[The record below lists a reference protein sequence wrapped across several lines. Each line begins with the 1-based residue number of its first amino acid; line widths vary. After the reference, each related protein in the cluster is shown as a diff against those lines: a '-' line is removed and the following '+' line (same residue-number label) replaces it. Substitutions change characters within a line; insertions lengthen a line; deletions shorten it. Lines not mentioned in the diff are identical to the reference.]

1 MGFSNNKMVDD
12 YSIYY
17 TEEHILLRKMVREF
31 AQNELL
37 PLSIEVDTKGI
48 FPLESIKKL
57 SDLGLMGIPWDPKY
71 GGGGMDTLSLVIT
84 IEELAKVCVS
94 TAATLMAHTS
104 LGTGPF
110 HYFGTEEQKQK
121 YLSKL
126 STGDMIGSFALTEPN
141 AGSDAGNTQTEAIL
155 DGNEYIVNGQKV
167 FCTNAGYAGSIIFTS
182 NIIEEGE
189 NKGIGALY
197 VDADT
202 KGMTMSEPEKKMGW
216 RGSDTR
222 SIYFDKMRIPK
233 TNILGEP
240 GSGFKNFLKTLTIGR
255 ISISALALGTAV
267 GAYELALKYSN
278 EREAFGK
285 KINSFQAIEFKLA
298 DMITQISAARQLIYH
313 AAWLKDQ
320 GKDVVKDAAI
330 AKLFSSEVAMKITTD
345 AIQIHGGY
353 GYIEDYHVE
362 RFFRDAKI
370 LEIGEGTSEVQ
381 RMVIAKEILKNYSS
395 T

>member
-1 MGFSNNKMVDD
+1 MVNDT
-12 YSIYY
+12 SIYY
-17 TEEHILLRKMVREF
+17 KEEHILLRKMVREF
-31 AQNELL
+31 AQNELA
-37 PLSIEVDTKGI
+37 PLALEIDSESK

-57 SDLGLMGIPWDPKY
+57 SELGLMGIPWDPKY

-110 HYFGTEEQKQK
+110 DYFGTEEQKQK
-121 YLSKL
+121 YLTKL
-126 STGDMIGSFALTEPN
+126 SSGEMIGSFALTEPG
-141 AGSDAGNTQTEAIL
+141 AGSDAGNTQTVATL
-155 DGNEYIVNGQKV
+155 DNDEYVVDGQKV
-167 FCTNAGYAGSIIFTS
+167 FCTNVGYAGCLIFTS
-182 NIIEEGE
+182 RIIENGE
-189 NKGIGALY
+189 DKGIGALY
-197 VDADT
+197 VDTNT
-202 KGMTMSEPEKKMGW
+202 KGMTLSEPEKKMGW
-216 RGSDTR
+216 KGSDTR
-222 SIYFDKMRIPK
+222 AIYFDKMRIPK
-233 TNILGEP
+233 TNILGTP
-240 GSGFKNFLKTLTIGR
+240 GQGFKQFLKTLTIGR
-255 ISISALALGTAV
+255 ISISGLALGNAV

-278 EREAFGK
+278 ERSAFGK
-285 KINSFQAIEFKLA
+285 KINNFQAISFKLA
-298 DMITQISAARQLIYH
+298 DMATQISAARQLIYH

-381 RMVIAKEILKNYSS
+381 RMVIAREILKSYSS
-395 T
+395 

>member
-1 MGFSNNKMVDD
+1 MGICDNKMVNNF
-12 YSIYY
+12 SIYY
-17 TEEHILLRKMVREF
+17 TEEHVLLRKMVREF

-37 PLSIEVDTKGI
+37 PLSIEVDTKGK
-48 FPLESIKKL
+48 FPIESIKKL
-57 SDLGLMGIPWDPKY
+57 SELGLMGIPWDPKY
-71 GGGGMDTLSLVIT
+71 GGGGMDTLSLVIA

-110 HYFGTEEQKQK
+110 HYFGTDEQKEK
-121 YLSKL
+121 YLTKL
-126 STGDMIGSFALTEPN
+126 SSGEMIGSFALTEPN

-155 DGNEYIVNGQKV
+155 ENEEYIVDGQKV

-182 NIIEEGE
+182 KIIENG
-189 NKGIGALY
+189 KDLGIGALY
-197 VDADT
+197 VDAGT

-222 SIYFDKMRIPK
+222 SIYFDKMKIPK
-233 TNILGEP
+233 SNILGKP
-240 GSGFKNFLKTLTIGR
+240 GKGFKHFLKTLTIGR

-285 KINSFQAIEFKLA
+285 RINSFQAIGFKLA
-298 DMITQISAARQLIYH
+298 DMDTQISAARQLIYH

-320 GKDVVKDAAI
+320 GKNVIKDAAV
-330 AKLFSSEVAMKITTD
+330 AKLFSSEAAMKITTD

-381 RMVIAKEILKNYSS
+381 RMVIAREILKNFS
-395 T
+395 

>member
-1 MGFSNNKMVDD
+1 MGIGYYKMVDNI
-12 YSIYY
+12 SIYY
-17 TEEHILLRKMVREF
+17 KEEHILLRKMVREF
-31 AQNELL
+31 AQNELA
-37 PLSIEVDTKGI
+37 PLALEIDSQSK

-57 SDLGLMGIPWDPKY
+57 SELGLMGIPWDPKY

-110 HYFGTEEQKQK
+110 NYFGTDNQKQK
-121 YLSKL
+121 YLTKL
-126 STGDMIGSFALTEPN
+126 STGEMIGSFALTEPN
-141 AGSDAGNTQTEAIL
+141 AGSDAGNTQTIAIL
-155 DGNEYIVNGQKV
+155 ENDEYVVTGQKV
-167 FCTNAGYAGSIIFTS
+167 FCTNAGYAGCLIFTS
-182 NIIEEGE
+182 RIIENGE
-189 NKGIGALY
+189 DKGIGALY
-197 VDADT
+197 VDAGT
-202 KGMTMSEPEKKMGW
+202 KGMTLSEPEKKMGW
-216 RGSDTR
+216 KGSDTR
-222 SIYFDKMRIPK
+222 AIYFDQMRIPK
-233 TNILGEP
+233 TNILGSP
-240 GSGFKNFLKTLTIGR
+240 GEGFKQFLKTLTIGR
-255 ISISALALGTAV
+255 ISISALALGTAS

-278 EREAFGK
+278 ERSAFGK
-285 KINSFQAIEFKLA
+285 KINNFQAISFKLA

-320 GKDVVKDAAI
+320 GQDVVKDAAI
-330 AKLFSSEVAMKITTD
+330 AKLFSSEAAMKITTD

-381 RMVIAKEILKNYSS
+381 RIVISREILKNYSS
-395 T
+395 S

>member
-1 MGFSNNKMVDD
+1 MGVNSYKMVNDF
-12 YSIYY
+12 SIYY
-17 TEEHILLRKMVREF
+17 KEEHVLLRKMVREF
-31 AQNELL
+31 AKNELAPMSL
-37 PLSIEVDTKGI
+37 EIDSKSK
-48 FPLESIKKL
+48 FPMESIKKL
-57 SDLGLMGIPWDPKY
+57 AELGLMGIPWDTKY

-110 HYFGTEEQKQK
+110 HYFGNQEQKEK
-121 YLSKL
+121 YLSRLAK
-126 STGDMIGSFALTEPN
+126 GEMIGSFALTEPN
-141 AGSDAGNTQTEAIL
+141 AGSDAGNTETIATL
-155 DGNEYIVNGQKV
+155 NGDNFIVNGQKI

-182 NIIEEGE
+182 RIIENGE
-189 NKGIGALY
+189 DKGIGALY
-197 VDADT
+197 VDANT
-202 KGMTMSEPEKKMGW
+202 KGLVLSEPEKKMGW
-216 RGSDTR
+216 KGSDTR
-222 SIYFDKMRIPK
+222 SIYFNDMSIPSS
-233 TNILGEP
+233 NILGNP
-240 GSGFKNFLKTLTIGR
+240 GSGFKNFLQTLTIGR

-285 KINSFQAIEFKLA
+285 KINSFQAISFKLS

-320 GKDVVKDAAI
+320 GKNVIKDAAI
-330 AKLFSSEVAMKITTD
+330 AKLFSSEAAMKITTD

-381 RMVIAKEILKNYSS
+381 RMVIAREILNDYSLA
-395 T
+395 